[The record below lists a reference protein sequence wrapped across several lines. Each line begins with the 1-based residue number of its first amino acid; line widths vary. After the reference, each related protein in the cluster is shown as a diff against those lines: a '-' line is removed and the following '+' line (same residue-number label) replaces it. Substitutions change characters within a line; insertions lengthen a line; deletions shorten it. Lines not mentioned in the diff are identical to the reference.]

1 MSNSNN
7 DEKKGKEI
15 DHNLAKLVKEIFNS
29 DGKVIQATEGDL
41 VNEDQIHGPLRRIII
56 RTINDLFEFM
66 EPYLM
71 EVIAEY
77 FKEEERKLA
86 NARNKLT
93 EVLKEYLEQEER
105 KDNTSQQSTSSS

>member
-1 MSNSNN
+1 MSNSIN
-7 DEKKGKEI
+7 DEKNGKEI
-15 DHNLAKLVKEIFNS
+15 DHDLAKVVKEIFNNETRFRPI
-29 DGKVIQATEGDL
+29 GEGPFSEDL
-41 VNEDQIHGPLRRIII
+41 IHGPLKRGII

-66 EPYLM
+66 EPYLI

-86 NARNKLT
+86 SARNKLT
-93 EVLKEYLEQEER
+93 EVLKELLEEEE

>member
-1 MSNSNN
+1 
-7 DEKKGKEI
+7 
-15 DHNLAKLVKEIFNS
+15 
-29 DGKVIQATEGDL
+29 
-41 VNEDQIHGPLRRIII
+41 
-56 RTINDLFEFM
+56 M

-86 NARNKLT
+86 SARNKLT
-93 EVLKEYLEQEER
+93 EVLKELLEEEE

>member
-15 DHNLAKLVKEIFNS
+15 DHDLAKVVKEIFNS
-29 DGKVIQATEGDL
+29 DGKVIQPTEEDLATE
-41 VNEDQIHGPLRRIII
+41 DQNYGPLRRIII
-56 RTINDLFEFM
+56 KTINDLFEFM
-66 EPYLM
+66 EPYLI

-77 FKEEERKLA
+77 FKEEKRKLA
-86 NARNKLT
+86 SARNKLT
-93 EVLKEYLEQEER
+93 EVLKELLEEEE